1 MNDKREKDEKQLND
15 MISLEDCVET
25 TIYATNAPDCCSAGE
40 RVGHLLGML
49 GADVLDDDA
58 YHREENHPGQ
68 SSDDVPKKKFKVSI
82 VEKLLR
88 VVIIEADDQSE
99 AEELA
104 DELAGEGVIEIDCEC
119 FEGRECSA
127 SPASEI
133 DESLFQTFSRDD
145 IPSDEMSV
153 RM

>member
-1 MNDKREKDEKQLND
+1 MSDKQEKDEKQLND

-25 TIYATNAPDCCSAGE
+25 TIYASNAPYCCRAGE
-40 RVGHLLGML
+40 RVGHLFGML
-49 GADVLDDDA
+49 GADVLDDDV

-68 SSDDVPKKKFKVSI
+68 TNDAVQKKKFKVSI

-88 VVIIEADDQSE
+88 VVIIEADNQSE